1 MKLSKLIRIKDTNS
15 LFSDKYQYKIVI
27 VCPIAAYFRSADF
40 SQVRLKL
47 DLLKQGQRPFWIKI
61 KGPDDISFCYKM
73 LDVLIKYNDFNI
85 RVEQPYLNY
94 YTNDTKA
101 IEELAAIDS
110 ERISYVS
117 MPNKNNPSLQ
127 QRSVILKKIDYD
139 YKVFLGKTTQNYN
152 SFLTWTKNNDLV
164 KLTKRAQND
173 LSKNRSFGGSYLYVK
188 NEKALT
194 LVRVFIG
201 SCISKVETV
210 IKA

>member
-1 MKLSKLIRIKDTNS
+1 MKLSKSIRIKDTNS
-15 LFSDKYQYKIVI
+15 LFSDKFQYKIVI
-27 VCPIAAYFRSADF
+27 VCPVASYFRNADF
-40 SQVRLKL
+40 SQVKLKL
-47 DLLKQGQRPFWIKI
+47 DLLNQGQKPFWIKI
-61 KGPDDISFCYKM
+61 KGPDDIDFCYKI
-73 LDVLIKYNDFNI
+73 LDSLVKYQDFNI

-101 IEELAAIDS
+101 IEELAGIDPS
-110 ERISYVS
+110 RISYIS

-139 YKVFLGKTTQNYN
+139 YKVFLGKTTQSYG
-152 SFLTWTKNNDLV
+152 SFLTWTKDNDLV
-164 KLTKRAQND
+164 KLTKRAKND

-188 NEKALT
+188 NEKAMT